1 MPRFRPTAMAVLAI
15 VISQLAITPVLA
27 RPLGPEA
34 PVRPARPNIVLIL
47 SDDQR
52 VDMMG
57 AMPTVRSRLIDR
69 GVSFSNAYV
78 VDPLCCPSRA
88 TVLRGQYS
96 HTTRIYGISRPYGG
110 AGLFKDRG
118 LERSTIA
125 TWLQGAGYRTGMI
138 GKYLNGY
145 DSTSTVEP
153 GWSVWNALVDTTE
166 QDQYYGY
173 RLNTNGHTSSFG
185 SSPEDYSTDVLA
197 SRADEFIRSTPA
209 RKPLFLYF
217 APTAPHLPA
226 EPAPRHL
233 DDPRCTDAA
242 NNGYVP
248 GQTGS
253 PPSFNE
259 ADLGDKPGW
268 VGRKEL
274 LDAAAQSAT
283 WIEICRT
290 LLAVDDAVQTIVTA
304 LADTERI
311 NDTLIVYT
319 SDNGLLRGEHRLL
332 YKKAAY
338 EESIR
343 VPMVMRYDGMT
354 PHGAIEDRF
363 ALNVDLA
370 RTFADAAGVAPG
382 VHQQGKSLLRLLDG
396 SPIDWRKQFLVEHA
410 DPPGGAGG
418 DRYVPTYCAIH
429 GPRFVYVALTT
440 GEEELYDLR
449 TDPYQ
454 LQNLLSGP
462 PGTWPPDVSARRDDL
477 YSRLFLGAGGSKPLC
492 FPLPPD
498 YTPPPP

>member
-1 MPRFRPTAMAVLAI
+1 MSRPRLTAFAVLA
-15 VISQLAITPVLA
+15 VAISQLTTTPGVA
-27 RPLGPEA
+27 RPLGQEVAA
-34 PVRPARPNIVLIL
+34 PPARPNIVLIL

-57 AMPTVRSRLIDR
+57 AMPTVRTRLVDR
-69 GVSFSNAYV
+69 GVTFRNAYV

-88 TVLRGQYS
+88 TILRGQYS

-110 AGLFKDRG
+110 AGVFKDRG
-118 LERSTIA
+118 LDRSTIA
-125 TWLQGAGYRTGMI
+125 TWLQAAGYRTGMI

-145 DSTSTVEP
+145 DSTSSVEP

-173 RLNTNGHTSSFG
+173 RLNTNGHTTSFG
-185 SSPEDYSTDVLA
+185 TSPEDYSTDVLA
-197 SRADEFIRSTPA
+197 GRADDFIRTTPA
-209 RKPLFLYF
+209 NKPLFLYF

-233 DDPRCTDAA
+233 DDPRCSGAA
-242 NNGYVP
+242 NTGYVP

-268 VGRKEL
+268 VGRKDL

-283 WIEICRT
+283 WVQICRT
-290 LLAVDDAVQTIVTA
+290 LLAVDDAVRTIVNA
-304 LADTERI
+304 LADTGRI

-354 PHGAIEDRF
+354 PRGATEDRF

-370 RTFADAAGVAPG
+370 RTFADAAGVQPG
-382 VHQQGKSLLRLLDG
+382 VHQQGKSLLRLFGG
-396 SPIDWRKQFLVEHA
+396 SAIDWRKQFLVEHA

-462 PGTWPPDVSARRDDL
+462 SGTWPPDVSARRDDL
-477 YSRLFLGAGGSKPLC
+477 YARLFLGGTGAKPLC
-492 FPLPPD
+492 HPLPPD
-498 YTPPPP
+498 YSPPPA